1 MLEKPSIG
9 ELVWAKVLELA
20 PNGAILQLEER
31 YQGFLPLSEVPPE
44 SEIVVGAEVV
54 VKVIGYDP
62 AGQPLVSMRRVS
74 EADREEAQFHRE
86 ALEFRTSL
94 STRSLPLL
102 EEKPVVE
109 RVEWRLARWL
119 SQAEGVLRRRR
130 SRPPMGLG
138 EEKE

>member
-1 MLEKPSIG
+1 MLEKPGIG
-9 ELVWAKVLELA
+9 KLVRAKVLELVA
-20 PNGAILQLEER
+20 GGAILQLEEKHR
-31 YQGFLPLSEVPPE
+31 GFLSLAEIPPE
-44 SEIVVGAEVV
+44 TEIVVGAEVV

-62 AGQPLVSMRRVS
+62 AGQLLVSMRRVS
-74 EADREEAQFHRE
+74 EADQKEAQFHRE
-86 ALEFRTSL
+86 ALEFHTSL

-102 EEKPVVE
+102 EGKPVVE

-130 SRPPMGLG
+130 SRPPIALG

>member
-1 MLEKPSIG
+1 
-9 ELVWAKVLELA
+9 
-20 PNGAILQLEER
+20 
-31 YQGFLPLSEVPPE
+31 
-44 SEIVVGAEVV
+44 
-54 VKVIGYDP
+54 
-62 AGQPLVSMRRVS
+62 
-74 EADREEAQFHRE
+74 
-86 ALEFRTSL
+86 
-94 STRSLPLL
+94 L